1 MYNFIFAVEHR
12 GRYLKTNV
20 GIQTVLVTIDFHW
33 ILLTIKINR
42 DQNGISFQTYMLFS
56 VEANLF
62 FYENL
67 KISHSDGL
75 S

>member
-1 MYNFIFAVEHR
+1 MYNFILAVEHR
-12 GRYLKTNV
+12 

-62 FYENL
+62 FLWESQNF
-67 KISHSDGL
+67 SHSDGL